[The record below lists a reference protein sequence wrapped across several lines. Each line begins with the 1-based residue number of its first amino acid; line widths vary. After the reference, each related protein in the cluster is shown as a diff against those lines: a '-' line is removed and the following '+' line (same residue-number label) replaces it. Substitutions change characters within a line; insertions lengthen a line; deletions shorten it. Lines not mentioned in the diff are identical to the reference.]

1 LLAKSR
7 YVFDQPAADEPSD
20 ATYRQREVA
29 KQQAELFLVDGLGL
43 TAEEKEQFLRDIE
56 AKNLLYRYAS
66 EVILNIAWYV
76 QHLALYQKQQQ
87 ARTRWTL
94 VACCFF
100 IVLLCIPSFSP
111 NAAGYLRS
119 TLIGAQLTLLATLV
133 LGLVQLVAT
142 MTDLR
147 GRISAVWQA
156 SSDLKEAFFTFE
168 ENWHHKVFSPAPA
181 SQNAPAPA
189 IQPSPAAAS
198 PNAPASASQVPP
210 APVSQISPD
219 FISALNQEIR
229 LARKVGRDER
239 TAFFAS
245 QKSPSDV
252 VSAATGII
260 DGLRGRRQELL
271 NAQTA
276 LASATAASNAADA
289 QRLSKA
295 RDDLANAK
303 ATLNA
308 RQAKVVALD
317 RMNVAADEKNKAAIA
332 LIDAQSEVARCQSYL
347 DMVVKGST
355 LNPA

>member
-1 LLAKSR
+1 MLAKSR
-7 YVFDQPAADEPSD
+7 YVFDQPAADEPGD

-43 TAEEKEQFLRDIE
+43 TGEEKEQFLRDIE
-56 AKNLLYRYAS
+56 AKSLLYRYAS

-76 QHLALYQKQQQ
+76 QHLGLYQKQQQ

-111 NAAGYLRS
+111 DAAGYLRS

-133 LGLVQLVAT
+133 LSLVQLVAT

-147 GRISAVWQA
+147 GRISQVWQA

-168 ENWHHKVFSPAPA
+168 ENWRHKVFSPAPA
-181 SQNAPAPA
+181 SQ
-189 IQPSPAAAS
+189 PSPPPAS
-198 PNAPASASQVPP
+198 PNAPAWAGQVPP
-210 APVSQISPD
+210 APASQISPD

-260 DGLRGRRQELL
+260 DALRGRRQELL

-303 ATLNA
+303 AILNA
-308 RQAKVVALD
+308 RQAKVDALD
-317 RMNVAADEKNKAAIA
+317 RMNAAADEKTKAAIA
-332 LIDAQSEVARCQSYL
+332 LIDAQSEVARSQSYL